1 MVIELKPMGKLITS
15 DNYLSLD
22 RTKVLHGPRTQTYG
36 ETNNFWQLSE
46 CQTELMSCMVLGL
59 KPMGKLIIFD
69 KYLSVGQNKGP
80 VWILRPQPLKRL
92 ITSSIYLS
100 DEQNLK
106 RVCLLRSL
114 TLSPLNK
121 DVNFPNHKPMR
132 KFALGA

>member
-1 MVIELKPMGKLITS
+1 MVLGLKPMGKLITS

-36 ETNNFWQLSE
+36 ETNNFLQLSE
-46 CQTELMSCMVLGL
+46 CQIEPRSCMVLGL

-80 VWILRPQPLKRL
+80 IWILEPQSLKKL

-100 DEQNLK
+100 DE
-106 RVCLLRSL
+106 
-114 TLSPLNK
+114 
-121 DVNFPNHKPMR
+121 
-132 KFALGA
+132 